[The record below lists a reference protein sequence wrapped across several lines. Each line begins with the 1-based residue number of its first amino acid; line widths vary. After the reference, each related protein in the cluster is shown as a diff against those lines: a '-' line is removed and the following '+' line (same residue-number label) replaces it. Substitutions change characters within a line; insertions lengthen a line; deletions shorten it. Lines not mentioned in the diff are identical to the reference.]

1 MVDDVI
7 FEKALTT
14 ERFIK
19 DIETL
24 VTKYKLDYMDAVV
37 HYCEKNNIEIEAA
50 AAIIRNNIRIKS
62 KLQAECEELNFL
74 PKRAKLPV

>member
-37 HYCEKNNIEIEAA
+37 HYC
-50 AAIIRNNIRIKS
+50 
-62 KLQAECEELNFL
+62 
-74 PKRAKLPV
+74 